1 MNLLT
6 IAHTPPIQVTPQNS
20 VMEAVDASLPA
31 KVGAV
36 AVVDEGRLVGIFTER
51 DLMFKV
57 VHQRLDVDK
66 TLVEEV
72 MTAPVVT
79 VPAETPVDE
88 VLHMMLEKHIRHVP
102 ISEDGIAAD
111 GMLSIRNVLQFMVI
125 DLRDNLRHLENY
137 IGADGPGG

>member
-6 IAHTPPIQVTPQNS
+6 IAHIPPIQVTPRDS
-20 VMEAVDASLPA
+20 VMQAVDASLPA

-36 AVVDEGRLVGIFTER
+36 TVVEKGRLVGIFTER

-57 VHQRLDVDK
+57 VHKRLDVDA
-66 TLVEEV
+66 TLVGEV
-72 MTAPVVT
+72 MTAPVLT
-79 VPAETPVDE
+79 IPAETPVDE
-88 VLHMMLEKHIRHVP
+88 VLHMMLEKHIRHLP

-125 DLRDNLRHLENY
+125 DLQDNLRHLENY
-137 IGADGPGG
+137 LGADSIGG